1 VGTAITSTFSL
12 GGNQVVDRIERLL
25 FDLALARIGS
35 VKIDL
40 VCNSCAYSQQTVVR
54 STIAVRVIA
63 MLQSKVSHLLAPC
76 D

>member
-1 VGTAITSTFSL
+1 MTSMFSL

-25 FDLALARIGS
+25 FDLALARIDS

-40 VCNSCAYSQQTVVR
+40 VCNSCAYPQQTVVR